1 MLGDHP
7 CGIANP
13 KAAIALLELR
23 YYIAQITTILKEFN
37 VALLD
42 VLRLVFFIFFRCMD
56 ADFELCEL
64 QQHKDQWI
72 TVTKQ
77 PNVPHC
83 DKWLPECAS
92 PRRQSDSCW

>member
-1 MLGDHP
+1 
-7 CGIANP
+7 
-13 KAAIALLELR
+13 
-23 YYIAQITTILKEFN
+23 
-37 VALLD
+37 
-42 VLRLVFFIFFRCMD
+42 MD

-83 DKWLPECAS
+83 DKWLPQCAS
-92 PRRQSDSCW
+92 PRSQSDSGW

>member
-1 MLGDHP
+1 
-7 CGIANP
+7 
-13 KAAIALLELR
+13 
-23 YYIAQITTILKEFN
+23 
-37 VALLD
+37 
-42 VLRLVFFIFFRCMD
+42 MD

-83 DKWLPECAS
+83 GKWLPECAS
-92 PRRQSDSCW
+92 PRSQSDSGW